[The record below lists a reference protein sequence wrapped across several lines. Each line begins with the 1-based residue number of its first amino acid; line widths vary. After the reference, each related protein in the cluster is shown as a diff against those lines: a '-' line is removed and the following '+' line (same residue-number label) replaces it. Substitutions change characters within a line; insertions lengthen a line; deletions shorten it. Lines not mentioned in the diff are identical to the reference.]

1 MLIVH
6 ATLPIRPDKR
16 DEFLGA
22 VGGLIAESNKE
33 EGVIEYFLVEKVDE
47 PNTFVMLERY
57 ADEAAFQAHLGTPHF
72 GGAAQ
77 HLAGWVSA
85 PPKIVKYEASEGEE
99 VALG

>member
-6 ATLPIRPDKR
+6 ATLPIRADKR
-16 DEFLGA
+16 EEFLDA
-22 VGGLIAESNKE
+22 VGGLVAASNAE
-33 EGVIEYFLVEKVDE
+33 EGVLEYHLFESVDT
-47 PNTFVMLERY
+47 PNEFVMVERY
-57 ADEAAFQAHLGTPHF
+57 ADEDAFGAHLATEHF

-85 PPKIVKYEASEGEE
+85 PPKIVKYEAGEGEE